1 MSQLET
7 PPLSNGYVAQ
17 AINRLGHDPA
27 DAKVAG
33 CYAIKCNH
41 PGHDLEALTR
51 RWLDET
57 GKEAPYLTECAQAR
71 AIAYVGASGN
81 IFERLVDHTDA
92 KVRKSVFLQVFEP
105 AELLAIY
112 PDKHPMQNEQQYADA
127 LQADYPDW
135 YVHCR

>member
-1 MSQLET
+1 MPSLET
-7 PPLSNGYVAQ
+7 PPLSNGHVAL
-17 AINRLGHDPA
+17 ALERLGHDPA
-27 DAKVAG
+27 DAKVPG
-33 CYAIKCNH
+33 CYALLTNK
-41 PGHDLEALTR
+41 PTSDLERLTR

-92 KVRKSVFLQVFEP
+92 KVRQSVFLQVFEP
-105 AELLAIY
+105 VELLAIY

-127 LQADYPDW
+127 LAQEHPDW